1 MYEALVKSSCI
12 ADTVGG
18 TFYVH
23 ADDVHSVNAVSLVTQ
38 HCEYKYISLV
48 YIVAIKLKMK
58 KYIMN
63 VNFLHLF
70 FLLLSL
76 NFYVLT
82 VQDGSIKYAVVL

>member
-1 MYEALVKSSCI
+1 VYEALVKSSRI

-38 HCEYKYISLV
+38 HCESEYISLV

>member
-1 MYEALVKSSCI
+1 MYEALVKSSRF

-38 HCEYKYISLV
+38 HCESEYISLV

-70 FLLLSL
+70 FYYCL
-76 NFYVLT
+76 
-82 VQDGSIKYAVVL
+82 